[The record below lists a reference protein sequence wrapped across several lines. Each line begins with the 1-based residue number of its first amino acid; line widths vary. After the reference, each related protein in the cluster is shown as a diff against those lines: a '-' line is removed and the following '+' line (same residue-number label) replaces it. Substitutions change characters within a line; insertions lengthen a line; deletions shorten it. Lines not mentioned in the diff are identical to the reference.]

1 MVKMFKRISKKEL
14 LFIVICLLFIVGGV
28 YLDLLIPDYMSR
40 ITILITSNKSSI
52 HEVLK
57 QGGYMLLC
65 AFGYLFCALIVGYFA
80 SYISASFSR
89 RLRKDI
95 YSKVEGFSEEEI
107 KRFSTSSL
115 LNRTTNDVT
124 QVQMFISMGIQ
135 TILKAP
141 IMAVLAI
148 IKITNK
154 SFELSLLTAG
164 AVVILCIMIFVIVM
178 FALPKFKVLQKLN
191 DKINNITRDNLIGVK
206 VVRAFNA
213 EEFQQN
219 KFDQSN
225 EELTKNYLFTEK
237 IMAIMSPGMSY
248 IMSMLSLFIY
258 FVGAY
263 LITGLPVFSRITLF
277 SDMIVFS
284 AYAMQIIMSFMLLSF
299 IFILY
304 PRASTSAKR
313 ITEVLETPASIIDGK
328 EEMVPSEKG
337 TIEFRNVSFKYK
349 DAKEYVIDDVSF
361 QVKQGETIAL
371 IGSTGSGKTTI
382 INLLLRFYDVTK
394 GSIFIDGVNVK
405 DYKKKDLFLK
415 IGYVPQKAFLF
426 KGSIG
431 FNVSYGSK
439 YNKDNIIKSL
449 KVAQAFDFVSK
460 MKNKEKSLVSQS
472 GNNLSGG
479 QKQRLAIA
487 RAIYRNPEIYV
498 FDDSFSALDYK
509 TDATLRGDLKKY
521 TSNATSIIVAQ
532 RIGTIMNADKII
544 VLDNGKAVGEGTHD
558 ELMKSCDVYKEIAYS
573 QLSIREARG

>member
-573 QLSIREARG
+573 QLSIKEARG